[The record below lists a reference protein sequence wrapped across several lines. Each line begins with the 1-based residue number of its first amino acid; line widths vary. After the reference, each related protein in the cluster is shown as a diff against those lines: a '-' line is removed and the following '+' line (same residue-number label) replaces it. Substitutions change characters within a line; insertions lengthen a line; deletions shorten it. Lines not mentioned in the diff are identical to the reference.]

1 MSILV
6 SDPILLLFGVVGI
19 GTAIG
24 SIRVRGFSLGPAA
37 VLFVGLA
44 ASAWNHEWVLS
55 VELQTLGLVLFTYTV
70 GLACGPAFAS
80 SLRRRGLRSIA
91 AVAITLAVA
100 AVVVVV
106 AGRVLDLGGAGSAG
120 MFAGALTNT
129 PALGAVISSTGEA
142 PAAAVGYSLT
152 YPLGVLFALVA
163 AHVALRR
170 ARRQEAATVQP
181 IVVWTVE
188 VQRHALPT
196 LGDLAGDRLNL
207 TRLARDGEVL
217 LAKDELV
224 PVPGDLVTVVGPEDD
239 VARFTEAVG
248 ERSEQN
254 LQADRSTFDFRRII
268 VSSPRAVGASV
279 AELALADRFG
289 ATATRVR
296 RGDLDML
303 ATGDLVLESGDRV
316 RCVAPVEQLDA
327 LAGFLGDSESA
338 LSEID
343 FVALAGGM
351 VAGMLLGLVTFPG
364 GISLGSAGG
373 TLTAGLAFGALGK
386 VGPVHF
392 SLGHQTSLALRQIG
406 TVIFLA
412 AVGTRSGQAFSESAF
427 SIDGLEIVVSGA
439 VITAAAMATAFLAA
453 RRIAG
458 IDGFSL
464 AGAIAGAQTQ
474 PAVLGFA
481 EKQSHNDHRV
491 AIGYTALYPAAMV
504 LKIVAAQILVHLA

>member
-1 MSILV
+1 MSVLV
-6 SDPILLLFGVVGI
+6 SNPILLLFCVVGV

-44 ASAWNHEWVLS
+44 ASAWNHELVLS
-55 VELQTLGLVLFTYTV
+55 SELQTLGLVLFTYTV
-70 GLACGPAFAS
+70 GLACGPAFAAG
-80 SLRRRGLRSIA
+80 LRRRGLRSIA
-91 AVAITLAVA
+91 AVAVMLAVA
-100 AVVVVV
+100 AVLVVVL
-106 AGRVLDLGGAGSAG
+106 GRALDLGGAGSAG
-120 MFAGALTNT
+120 VFAGALTNT
-129 PALGAVISSTGEA
+129 PALGAVISSTGSD

-152 YPLGVLFALVA
+152 YPLGVMGALVA

-170 ARRQEAATVQP
+170 ARRQEAATVEP

-188 VQRHALPT
+188 VRHGSLPS
-196 LGDLAGDRLNL
+196 LGALAGDRLNL

-224 PVPGDLVTVVGPEDD
+224 PVPGDLVTVVGPEPD
-239 VARFTEAVG
+239 VARFTEVVG
-248 ERSEQN
+248 ERSQQN

-268 VSSPRAVGASV
+268 VSSPQAVGSSI

-296 RGDLDML
+296 RGDLDVL
-303 ATGDLVLESGDRV
+303 ATGDLILESGDRI
-316 RCVAPVEQLDA
+316 RCVAPVAQLDA
-327 LAGFLGDSESA
+327 LAAFLGDSESA

-364 GISLGSAGG
+364 GISLGAAGG
-373 TLTAGLAFGALGK
+373 TLAAGLALGALGR
-386 VGPVHF
+386 VGPVRF
-392 SLGHQTSLALRQIG
+392 SLGHQTSLALRQMG

-412 AVGTRSGQAFSESAF
+412 AVGTRSGQALAESAF
-427 SIDGLEIVVSGA
+427 SINGLQIVLAGA
-439 VITAAAMATAFLAA
+439 VVTAAAMATTLVAA
-453 RRIAG
+453 RRLAG

-464 AGAIAGAQTQ
+464 AGAVAGAQTQ

-491 AIGYTALYPAAMV
+491 ALGYTALYPAAMI
-504 LKIVAAQILVHLA
+504 LKIVVAQILVHL